1 LVVELL
7 PIDLK
12 ALLEDS
18 KGIRRSQCESHI
30 FKIISDFLELV
41 FRVKFRGMRMG
52 ISEFVDPKNLSSS
65 VLDTQNAVT
74 EIPLAFWYF
83 TLNSYIF
90 RVTGKGII
98 SSQL

>member
-1 LVVELL
+1 
-7 PIDLK
+7 
-12 ALLEDS
+12 
-18 KGIRRSQCESHI
+18 
-30 FKIISDFLELV
+30 
-41 FRVKFRGMRMG
+41 MG